1 MEKQVEMLPLDIRR
15 IEAKGLRT
23 DRHRKLSTFER
34 VLERLVQ
41 ALPQSTAVDVNDLKK
56 RGLAEGL
63 ALFYIVFYLS
73 VLLYLLATGTQ
84 SEQSREYLSI
94 IAPKASTA
102 ICKQI
107 PVPATGTFLADSSG
121 RWSTDPGY
129 DPTMPI
135 YSLALSGTEVTDDQ
149 FAAVMRNFSTQ
160 IRSLGKKMLK
170 YDVMRSRI
178 VWAFSSIGD
187 QNAKMTLRP
196 NALFQQMFLMVFP
209 IGHPGLAS
217 VRGVCSPGATQE
229 YDYPTSRIQID
240 FPYDPVPTPTPTTDP
255 TWTWDANHPPVYHPP
270 FSVGQPT
277 TMPTQT
283 PSQSSHSGSSSPVV
297 YEFCPDQLSVKNKTF
312 GLGGTQESNTANF
325 DIITLALAYALNF
338 GIADTTFLSK
348 KYSSLNGKTRGD
360 AWVHESYPDMR
371 PVICSTIV
379 GKHRVCT
386 GLGEGA
392 TGQPTFVY
400 PVFTSTTMGESCRA
414 CQCPRDLQDYDCNG
428 GVGQP
433 NTGEIVQIQLL
444 FKTVQ
449 SNAADDDDPYLASL
463 QRLQQIIADDPIN
476 GPDKVQ
482 NLVSGLGINAFFN
495 SYDPANI
502 EKWKNGGKY
511 NGYMSFDEFRGK
523 FSTLGES
530 VSIMSVTQS
539 FFGPL
544 NSEGVSLVKLSS
556 SSFNITEPRAPPGSN
571 PVSFKGIMCQDSLYR
586 EEALKRMAQT
596 PPVKLVQPYLSCHA
610 TPFQAFITS
619 AGLAAANAA
628 LLTTI
633 VLSLAISTAVL
644 YFNQFH
650 RDQKII
656 PPARKALMRD
666 ETEEQLLSNEERL
679 FAENRTLWAE
689 IANLKAL
696 LHHNPA
702 PAGVYPPPLAPSPYA
717 PSPSGLGMQD
727 SIVDRHSFGGAY
739 ERQTT
744 RTSHE
749 NPSYHRFHAP
759 HPVPQRLSSNEG
771 LQQAIFNQ
779 EPRLSSASD
788 PRRLSRGSI
797 NNSR

>member
-1 MEKQVEMLPLDIRR
+1 M
-15 IEAKGLRT
+15 
-23 DRHRKLSTFER
+23 
-34 VLERLVQ
+34 
-41 ALPQSTAVDVNDLKK
+41 
-56 RGLAEGL
+56 
-63 ALFYIVFYLS
+63 FYIVFYIS

-94 IAPKASTA
+94 VAPSASTA

-107 PVPATGTFLADSSG
+107 PVPATGTYLADSSG
-121 RWSTDPGY
+121 RWSTDPNY
-129 DPTMPI
+129 DATMPI

-149 FAAVMRNFSTQ
+149 FAAVMRIFSSQ

-178 VWAFSSIGD
+178 AWTFSSIGD

-209 IGHPGLAS
+209 IGHPALAS
-217 VRGVCSPGATQE
+217 VVGVCSPGATQE

-240 FPYDPVPTPTPTTDP
+240 FPYEAPAPTPTPTTDP

-283 PSQSSHSGSSSPVV
+283 PSQSSHSGSSSPAV
-297 YEFCPDQLSVKNKTF
+297 YEFCPDQLSVQNKTF

-348 KYSSLNGKTRGD
+348 KYSSLYGKTRGD

-371 PVICSTIV
+371 PVICSTVV
-379 GKHRVCT
+379 GKPRVCF

-392 TGQPTFVY
+392 KGTPTSVY
-400 PVFTSTTMGESCRA
+400 PVFTSVSMGENSRA
-414 CQCPRDLQDYDCNG
+414 CQCPRDLQDYHCNG

-433 NTGEIVQIQLL
+433 NLGEIVQIQLL
-444 FKTVQ
+444 FKTVK
-449 SNAADDDDPYLASL
+449 SNAADEVDPFMASL

-476 GPDKVQ
+476 GPDEVQ

-502 EKWKNGGKY
+502 EKWKNGGNY
-511 NGYMSFDEFRGK
+511 NGYMSFDEFRGN

-530 VSIMSVTQS
+530 VSIMSVTQGL
-539 FFGPL
+539 FGPL

-556 SSFNITEPRAPPGSN
+556 SSFNITEPRAPPGSH

-666 ETEEQLLSNEERL
+666 ETEELLLSNEERL

-689 IANLKAL
+689 IASLKAL
-696 LHHNPA
+696 LLHNLNPA
-702 PAGVYPPPLAPSPYA
+702 PAVHSPPLAPSPYA
-717 PSPSGLGMQD
+717 PSPSGLGMQA
-727 SIVDRHSFGGAY
+727 SILDRHSFGGAY
-739 ERQTT
+739 ERQTM
-744 RTSHE
+744 RMSHD
-749 NPSYHRFHAP
+749 NPIHQPLEAATQRYLVP
-759 HPVPQRLSSNEG
+759 PPVPQRLSSNEG